1 MSFRSNGVRT
11 AGPAPSSPAAQA
23 RAALDQVSPHDL
35 NGVLRAGALALTVG
49 AQAEAIPRIEEAL
62 RIDAGQPRLWQLLGL
77 LHRGL
82 DQSEAAVAAL
92 ARAAE
97 LAPADAPIANAQ
109 ARVALDAGLPAVDL
123 FERAL
128 ALAPGDEGALL
139 GLAAARLAEGEAQ
152 GAIGL
157 LEARLARN
165 PGWVAGHRSVARI
178 RWASGERERFAAT
191 LEQAVEAEPAN
202 AQLWQTYVEL
212 LIQAELH
219 EQLLSLVARA
229 RAAAGAQR
237 SFDAAE
243 ATARAERGET
253 EAADRLFAALQ
264 PLGDVPSV
272 VQYVRHLLRAGRI
285 EQAVEIAD
293 RAAPLDTHN
302 LLWPYLSAGWRLVGD
317 PRWQWLEGDPH
328 FVGVYDLADRLAA
341 IDGLAE
347 RLRDLHRLPHQPLHQ
362 SVRGG
367 TQTEGHLFARVEPE
381 IRALRELL
389 VEAVEA
395 HAAQLP
401 PPQPDHPLLA
411 APRAPIRFSGA
422 WSVRLSGGGH
432 HANHVHPAGWLSS
445 AFYIALPGEAER
457 GEGQSGWLALGEPQ
471 AELGLDLP
479 PIRMVEPRPGRL
491 VLFPSTMWH
500 GTRPF
505 AAGERLTVAFDVA
518 RPTG

>member
-1 MSFRSNGVRT
+1 MNGART
-11 AGPAPSSPAAQA
+11 PGPAGVSAAAQA
-23 RAALDQVSPHDL
+23 RAAIDHVSPHDI

-49 AQAEAIPRIEEAL
+49 AQAEAIPRIEQAL

-82 DQSEAAVAAL
+82 DQSEAAISAL
-92 ARAAE
+92 VRGAE
-97 LAPADAPIANAQ
+97 LAPADAPIANAH
-109 ARVALDAGLPAVDL
+109 ARVALDAGLPAVAL

-139 GLAAARLAEGEAQ
+139 GLAAACLAGGEAER
-152 GAIGL
+152 AIAL
-157 LEARLARN
+157 LEERLARS
-165 PGWVAGHRSVARI
+165 PGWIAGHRSIARI
-178 RWASGERERFAAT
+178 RWACGERDRFAAT

-202 AQLWQTYVEL
+202 AQLWQTHIEL
-212 LIQAELH
+212 LIQAGLH
-219 EQLLSLVARA
+219 EELLALVARA

-243 ATARAERGET
+243 ATARAELGET
-253 EAADRLFAALQ
+253 EAADRVFAALLPFDDL
-264 PLGDVPSV
+264 PLV

-285 EQAVEIAD
+285 EQAVEIAS
-293 RAAPLDTHN
+293 RAAPGDAHN
-302 LLWPYLSAGWRLVGD
+302 LLWPYLSAGWRLIGD
-317 PRWQWLEGDPH
+317 PRWQWLEGDARL
-328 FVGVYDLADRLAA
+328 VGVYDLADRIGA
-341 IDGLAE
+341 IRGLAE
-347 RLRDLHRLPHQPLHQ
+347 RLRALHRLPHQPLHQ

-367 TQTEGHLFARVEPE
+367 TQTEGHLFARIEPE
-381 IRALRELL
+381 IRAVRELV

-401 PPQPDHPLLA
+401 PQQPEHPLLGV
-411 APRAPIRFSGA
+411 PRAPIRFSGA

-479 PIRMVEPRPGRL
+479 PIRMVEPKPGRL

-505 AAGERLTVAFDVA
+505 TAGERLTVAFDVD